1 VFKILGLSLIM
12 GLLVCSHS
20 VFGQIPPSGQ
30 QRIPQPIIVN
40 DQQAQGVIVVQ
51 NGRVQTYTCPS
62 PQQYVTAD
70 QSSSGWAC
78 YEQSTGVW
86 LLHAQPPSQSVPPPT
101 AYTYQ
106 EPLVYASPPSVQVY
120 SYPPPAYY
128 SYGYY
133 PPYPYYYPYY
143 DPFFV
148 GPRFGFGFGFRSPI
162 FVNRP
167 VVISRPIGIRPVVI
181 GRPVAPFAV
190 SRPFGGFRSGRGVV
204 SGHIGRR

>member
-1 VFKILGLSLIM
+1 MFNTLGLSLIM
-12 GLLVCSHS
+12 GLLVSSHA
-20 VFGQIPPSGQ
+20 GQIASSGQ
-30 QRIPQPIIVN
+30 QRFFQPIIIN
-40 DQQAQGVIVVQ
+40 GQQQEQGVMVVQ
-51 NGRVQTYTCPS
+51 NGKIQTYTCPF
-62 PQQYVTAD
+62 PQQYVTVD

-78 YEQSTGVW
+78 YEQATGVW
-86 LLHAQPPSQSVPPPT
+86 LLHAQPSSQTAPPPT
-101 AYTYQ
+101 AYQ
-106 EPLVYASPPSVQVY
+106 QPPVYVPAPSVQVY
-120 SYPPPAYY
+120 SYSPPAYY